1 MEMEPSDINRRLLN
15 ITAEA
20 TRYCQTVENV
30 RDMEKDEFVNDMTEI
45 LPRIYVEF
53 ITLSP
58 EDVGALDYGYYQNY
72 VEEDWYES
80 VRRNME
86 YVLGPDD
93 MFLETFEE
101 DMKYSDTPIAV
112 SVSESLA
119 DIFQAL
125 YNFIMISRETERPGG
140 RRGVC
145 GMPRELRRL
154 LGADAVQRAAR
165 AEPSAVQS
173 IG

>member
-1 MEMEPSDINRRLLN
+1 MEPSDINRRLLN

-112 SVSESLA
+112 SISESLA

-125 YNFIMISRETERPGG
+125 YNFIMISRETDGQEAAGAY
-140 RRGVC
+140 VEC
-145 GMPRELRRL
+145 RENFAAYWGQTLCNVLRALNHLRFN
-154 LGADAVQRAAR
+154 
-165 AEPSAVQS
+165 PSDK
-173 IG
+173 

>member
-1 MEMEPSDINRRLLN
+1 MEPSDINRRLLN

-20 TRYCQTVENV
+20 TLYCQTVENV

-45 LPRIYVEF
+45 LPRLYVEF

-58 EDVGALDYGYYQNY
+58 EDVGVLDYGYYQSY
-72 VEEDWYES
+72 VEEDWYET

-93 MFLETFEE
+93 VFLETFEE

-112 SVSESLA
+112 SISESLA

-125 YNFIMISRETERPGG
+125 YNFIMISRETDGQEAAGAY
-140 RRGVC
+140 VEC
-145 GMPRELRRL
+145 RENFAAYWGQTLCNVLRALNHLRFN
-154 LGADAVQRAAR
+154 
-165 AEPSAVQS
+165 PSDK
-173 IG
+173 